1 MIHHLNGLSLTERL
15 RESLQDSGGDF
26 QFAAVESNLVEYA
39 DNCASWHWHEFV
51 ELGYLTEGRVECS
64 APSGSFFLEQ
74 GEGYFINANVLHTH
88 RMAGMAATFRV
99 IHFIPGLLGGARSI
113 YGKYIAPVERCGK
126 LEAVQLRLGVDGEA
140 GILDDIR
147 RVFALAETEPVGYE
161 LNIMERLF
169 HIWLGIYGIAAP
181 MLADASD
188 AGDSHAERVK
198 AMLAFIHTRYAD
210 PLSVADIAASVNIS
224 EREAYRSFRQVL
236 DTTPTLYLLHHR
248 VNSAARMLI
257 ETRLTVTE
265 ISLACGFS
273 SPSYMCKAFH
283 DLNGVSP
290 RDFRRAAGGAR
301 RQ

>member
-1 MIHHLNGLSLTERL
+1 MIHHLNALSLTERL
-15 RESLQDSGGDF
+15 REPLQDSGGDF

-51 ELGYLTEGRVECS
+51 ELAHVTEGRLECS
-64 APSGSFFLEQ
+64 TPSGSFYLEA
-74 GEGYFINANVLHTH
+74 GEGYFINANVLHLH
-88 RMAGMAATFRV
+88 RMAGAAATFR
-99 IHFIPGLLGGARSI
+99 IIQFIPALLAGSRSI
-113 YGKYIAPVERCGK
+113 YGKYIAPVERCGR
-126 LEAVQLRLGVDGEA
+126 LEAIPLRRGKSDEA
-140 GILDDIR
+140 GILDDIQA
-147 RVFALAETEPVGYE
+147 VFALAAEEPVGYE
-161 LNIMERLF
+161 MSIMERLF
-169 HIWLGIYGIAAP
+169 HIWLEVYGIAAP
-181 MLADASD
+181 MLNESPD

-198 AMLAFIHTRYAD
+198 AMLSYIHTHYAD
-210 PLSVADIAASVNIS
+210 PMSVADIAASVNIS

-283 DLNGVSP
+283 DLNGMSP
-290 RDFRRAAGGAR
+290 RDFRREAGSAR